1 MSKYLLHHLLDEA
14 VLKFPDNKAVIY
26 EEQSITYKELEYK
39 SNQLANMLINIGFK
53 PRNVVGIYLNK
64 SIEAII
70 AIFAVLK
77 AGGAYV
83 PLDSHYSPLTRI
95 KNIIKLSQAEFIIS
109 NTIQWKALASTFV
122 DEEEELLKSI
132 KVIFAD
138 GINRVDQTSAENY
151 NNKDII
157 GSCYFYEDYE
167 DSTYP
172 QLRKEPE
179 VTSDDLAYIL
189 YTSGSTGQPKGVM
202 LTHLNAM
209 TFINWSLS
217 YFQPV
222 STDIFSNFA
231 PLHFDLSIF
240 DIFVSV
246 GAGACSNLL
255 PFQINSN
262 PRAIVE
268 WLSKN
273 NITYMYSVPSVWVSI
288 MNYATLIKGDLKN
301 LSHILFAG
309 EVFPPKYL
317 KKLMEILPHALYYN
331 LYGPTETNVCTYY
344 QVKSSDDVTDSPVPI
359 GQACANT
366 EVLVLNEMDKPVAE
380 GEEGELLV
388 KGAIV
393 TKGYYKD
400 DERTKSAFRKSPMP
414 YHNGALLYRTGD
426 IVRRCNDNIYEYVGR
441 RDMMVKCSGF
451 RIELQEIEH
460 ALYKHASIEEAV
472 AVPVYDE
479 KRENTSIYAIVK
491 IKAGESFSVTNIKKF
506 LISILPK
513 YMIPE
518 FIESI
523 DEMPKNANGKIDRQK
538 VKSMINEKRLEV

>member
-1 MSKYLLHHLLDEA
+1 MNKYLLHHLLDEA
-14 VLKFPDNKAVIY
+14 AMKFPDKKAFVY
-26 EEQSITYKELEYK
+26 GENSITYKELEYK
-39 SNQLANMLINIGFK
+39 SNQLANMLVDIGFK

-83 PLDSHYSPLTRI
+83 PIDSHYSPMTRI

-109 NTIQWKALASTFV
+109 DTTQWKVLESSFEA
-122 DEEEELLKSI
+122 EEEDILRSI

-138 GINRVDQTSAENY
+138 GINGVAQPSTESFNIKE
-151 NNKDII
+151 II
-157 GSCYFYEDYE
+157 SGCYFYADYE
-167 DSTYP
+167 NSTYP

-179 VTSDDLAYIL
+179 ITSDDLAYIL

-217 YFQPV
+217 YFKPN
-222 STDIFSNFA
+222 SSDIFSNFA
-231 PLHFDLSIF
+231 PFHFDLSIF

-255 PFQINSN
+255 PFQLSSN
-262 PRAIVE
+262 PRAIVD
-268 WLSKN
+268 WLSKS

-288 MNYATLIKGDLKN
+288 MNYATIRQEDLKN
-301 LSHILFAG
+301 LKHILFAG

-317 KKLMEILPHALYYN
+317 KKLMEILPHTLYYN

-344 QVKSSDDVTDSPVPI
+344 QVKSIDDVTDRPVPI

-366 EVLVLNEMDKPVAE
+366 EVLVLNERDELVAE

-388 KGAIV
+388 KGSIV

-400 DERTKSAFRKSPMP
+400 EEKTKSAFRKSPMP

-426 IVRRCNDNIYEYVGR
+426 IVRRCKDNIYEYVGR

-460 ALYKHASIEEAV
+460 ALYKHTSIEEAV

-506 LISILPK
+506 LIDILPK

-523 DEMPKNANGKIDRQK
+523 DEMPKNSNGKIDRQK
-538 VKSMINEKRLEV
+538 VKVIINEKRLEV

>member
-1 MSKYLLHHLLDEA
+1 MNKYLLHHLLDEA

-400 DERTKSAFRKSPMP
+400 DKRTKSAFRKSPMP